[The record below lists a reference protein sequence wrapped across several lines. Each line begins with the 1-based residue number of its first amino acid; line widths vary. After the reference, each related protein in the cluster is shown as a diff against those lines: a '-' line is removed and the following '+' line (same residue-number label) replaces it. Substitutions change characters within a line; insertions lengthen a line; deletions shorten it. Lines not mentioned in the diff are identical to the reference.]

1 MTGERRKVL
10 ITGAGSGLG
19 RALAQRYANE
29 GCAVACADLVPARA
43 VETAATLPGMGHQ
56 AFVVDVGSDSGYN
69 ALYMA
74 VEQHFGMPEVVVN
87 NAGIASGGPMANT
100 TMSEW
105 HDVVDINLLGV
116 VRGCRAFL
124 PAMLANGRGHILNI
138 ASFAG
143 LAGAPGIMSYGVA
156 KAGVVALSEQLRAEL
171 QGTGVSVSVACP
183 SFFQT
188 RLLDNFLGS
197 QIVKESAATMMERSR
212 DSLDAIAD
220 RIFAASARGQFMIL
234 PSAGDAA
241 RWRMKR
247 WFPERYFKQM
257 LKATAALRQPARIE
271 PSAAPA
277 EQPQADTPHK
287 QVE

>member
-19 RALAQRYANE
+19 RALAQRYAAE

-43 VETAATLPGMGHQ
+43 VETAATLPGMDHQ

-105 HDVVDINLLGV
+105 HDVIDINLLGV

-143 LAGAPGIMSYGVA
+143 LAGAPGMMSYGVA

-171 QGTGVSVSVACP
+171 HGTGVTVSVACP
-183 SFFQT
+183 AFFQT
-188 RLLDNFLGS
+188 RLLENFIGNES
-197 QIVKESAATMMERSR
+197 VKDVAATMMERSP
-212 DSLDAIAD
+212 DSLDAVAD
-220 RIFAASARGQFMIL
+220 RIFAASERGQFMIL
-234 PSAGDAA
+234 PTRNEAA

-247 WFPERYFKQM
+247 WFPERYFHKL
-257 LKATAALRQPARIE
+257 LKATATLRQPARIE